1 MAPYA
6 KGQSGNPAGRRPGT
20 PNRVTAVVR
29 EAVLAAF
36 DEVGGKDYLVQVAR
50 NEPKVFCALLAR
62 LVPTQVRA
70 ELETTLPVV
79 VLRDYTGLENGR
91 DGANEGCP
99 EGLDALEQGRCS

>member
-50 NEPKVFCALLAR
+50 DEPKVFCALLAR

-70 ELETTLPVV
+70 EIESTLPVV
-79 VLRDYTGLENGR
+79 VLRDYTGLGTGR

-99 EGLDALEQGRCS
+99 EGHALEHGRRS

>member
-20 PNRVTAVVR
+20 PNRITAVVR

-36 DEVGGKDYLVQVAR
+36 DEVGGKDYLVQIAR

-79 VLRDYTGLENGR
+79 VLRDARMDGR
-91 DGANEGCP
+91 KDKGFR
-99 EGLDALEQGRCS
+99 ALPSGNQNV

>member
-20 PNRVTAVVR
+20 PNRITAVVR

-36 DEVGGKDYLVQVAR
+36 DEVGGKDYLVEVAR

-70 ELETTLPVV
+70 EPASGPASGPPPLPGPY
-79 VLRDYTGLENGR
+79 LTESLLIGPCEK
-91 DGANEGCP
+91 A
-99 EGLDALEQGRCS
+99 A